1 MDPLKILLVSSEV
14 APFAKTGGLADV
26 VAALARHLAKK
37 KHDVRVVMPFY
48 GRLRKSEYEFE
59 SLAGLQDI
67 PMRCGEK
74 RYWFSVSAA
83 KLPKSAQRVFF
94 VRCPELYDRDGIYTQ
109 DPDEHL
115 RFSLLSRA
123 ALEICQW
130 TKWAPDIVHANDWH
144 TGLMPLYLRTIYS
157 WDKLFER
164 TRTVLTI
171 HNIGYQGVVGADKLR
186 DLELDGERRFLYQE
200 DLNEGRVNF
209 LKTGILYAH
218 ALTTVSKTYAREI
231 QGEELGMGLQGL
243 LRQRDDHLFGIVNGV
258 DCDEWNPKKDA
269 LIPHR
274 FSERDLRGKEENK
287 KALSAKF
294 GLDYDP
300 RAPLVG
306 CVSRLT
312 AQKGFELLP
321 DILPVILH
329 RENVR
334 LVVLGSG
341 EERYENYFSWLAG
354 AFPGKVAFKAGFD
367 NPLAHW
373 IEAASDMYLMPS
385 RYEPCGLNQMYSLR
399 YGSIPIVRRTGG
411 LADTVRPFD
420 AMTGE
425 GTGFLFDDFTPEALY
440 QAVLKALGVWRDESA
455 WRRLMQNAMHEDF
468 SWENQ
473 VERYIEL
480 YRRLTPAPAPKAR

>member
-1 MDPLKILLVSSEV
+1 MDPLKILLVSAEV

-26 VAALARHLAKK
+26 VAALARHLSKK

-48 GRLRKSEYEFE
+48 ARLRKSEFEFE
-59 SLAGLQDI
+59 PVEGLQDI
-67 PMRCGEK
+67 PLRFGDK
-74 RYWFSVSAA
+74 RYWFSVSMA

-94 VRCPELYDRDGIYTQ
+94 VRCPELYDREGIYTQ

-115 RFSLLSRA
+115 RFALLSRA

-130 TKWAPDIVHANDWH
+130 SKWAPDIVHANDWH
-144 TGLMPLYLRTIYS
+144 TGLMPLYLRTLYA

-171 HNIGYQGVVGADKLR
+171 HNIGYQGIVGSDKLHELG
-186 DLELDGERRFLYQE
+186 LEAEKRFLHQE
-200 DLNEGRVNF
+200 DLNEGRINF
-209 LKTGILYAH
+209 LKTGILYAS

-258 DCDEWNPKKDA
+258 DYDEWNPKKDT
-269 LIPHR
+269 LIPAR
-274 FSERDLRGKEENK
+274 FSERDLRGKEVNK
-287 KALSAKF
+287 QALCEKY
-294 GLDYDP
+294 GLEYDP
-300 RAPLVG
+300 RAPLIG

-312 AQKGFELLP
+312 TQKGFELLP
-321 DILPVILH
+321 DILPVVLH

-341 EERYENYFSWLAG
+341 EERYENYFNWLAG
-354 AFPGKVAFKAGFD
+354 AFPKKVAFKAGFD

-420 AMTGE
+420 SATGE
-425 GTGFLFDDFTPEALY
+425 GTGFLFDEFTPEALY
-440 QAVLKALGVWRDESA
+440 QAVGRALAVWRDEPA
-455 WRRLMQNAMHEDF
+455 WRRLMQNAMAEDF
-468 SWENQ
+468 SWERQ
-473 VERYIEL
+473 VEIYIAL
-480 YRRLTPAPAPKAR
+480 YRKLAPPAKLAAK